1 MRKDPPV
8 DENYINALHLLG
20 LAETQGAKIF
30 NKPNSIKE
38 FNESFSIILKILY
51 PEL

>member
-20 LAETQGAKIF
+20 LAEIQGAKILI
-30 NKPNSIKE
+30 NLIQ
-38 FNESFSIILKILY
+38 
-51 PEL
+51 